1 MCPVSA
7 AYYTAFI
14 HSFSLLPIWL
24 QTLIAIVSSQFLL
37 GGSLPWSRSITRGF
51 ELSAAHP
58 VDPDDLLTVMKYL
71 VERKSQFPCG
81 ILFLHLA
88 QKQVQIW
95 GRRISSIVGFRSP
108 NFAQRNILVY
118 WNRINR
124 HFGFWKKKY
133 RELEFWPLGNESS
146 PFCRT
151 EWFHIHVKMAF
162 FHLSVWLIGQGGWKF
177 SHSHWFDSLQ
187 FEAQTEKCSSAGN
200 CKFCNFFIFFK
211 KMNFNPSFNQTYL
224 KASFHCFRV
233 LANAM

>member
-133 RELEFWPLGNESS
+133 RELEFWPLGNENHCTILQSGMVS
-146 PFCRT
+146 YTCEVAECLAYWSR
-151 EWFHIHVKMAF
+151 WF
-162 FHLSVWLIGQGGWKF
+162 
-177 SHSHWFDSLQ
+177 
-187 FEAQTEKCSSAGN
+187 E
-200 CKFCNFFIFFK
+200 
-211 KMNFNPSFNQTYL
+211 
-224 KASFHCFRV
+224 V
-233 LANAM
+233 LP